1 MPKPPGHRSPQT
13 PWPYW
18 PLQLKTSSS
27 HNEGCDRNWLINTK
41 EFVTDNNGKLIALK
55 TVNVEWKSELG
66 KRPELIEVE
75 DPFASQDEAG
85 HADVDVS
92 YFLRCEQPNEIT
104 GLKINFFDIYSN
116 LETLQVQM
124 VIPSGQQQLELNP
137 QRTTLRIN

>member
-1 MPKPPGHRSPQT
+1 M
-13 PWPYW
+13 
-18 PLQLKTSSS
+18 LKLLERMDSLITI
-27 HNEGCDRNWLINTK
+27 EGSTC
-41 EFVTDNNGKLIALK
+41 EA
-55 TVNVEWKSELG
+55 
-66 KRPELIEVE
+66 ELIEVE

-104 GLKINFFDIYSN
+104 GLKINLFDIYSN